1 MFPLCLES
9 PWTPLKSRW
18 SSHDNYA
25 SPLTIKLIHM
35 NLFDKIHQK
44 HLSSHVVT
52 QQCFSCFASE
62 P

>member
-1 MFPLCLES
+1 MFPLCSES

-52 QQCFSCFASE
+52 QQ
-62 P
+62 